1 MNQNSG
7 RENCVFCQIM
17 DGTAPAY
24 TVYKDDE
31 IFACL
36 DKFPITA
43 RHTLVMPRKHVSTLV
58 DLDEQLTSRMFNI
71 CRKIGSSFYAMKYS
85 GVNYF
90 VNEGADA
97 GQVIFHVHC
106 HVIPRN
112 HNDGLDFRVRR
123 SRMTDAEMSQAAESI
138 RKEIMRAKD
147 TPGD

>member
-7 RENCVFCQIM
+7 RESCVFCQII
-17 DGTAPAY
+17 DGKAPGHR
-24 TVYKDDE
+24 VYEDDN

-43 RHTLVMPRKHVSTLV
+43 GHTLVMPRKHVPTLV
-58 DLDEQLTSRMFNI
+58 DLDERLTSEMFNL
-71 CRKIGSSFYAMKYS
+71 CRKIGSSFYAMNYS

-123 SRMTDAEMSQAAESI
+123 NRMTDGEMGQTADRI
-138 RKEIMRAKD
+138 RGGIGKVDATVSD
-147 TPGD
+147 